1 MKTETIM
8 KLWMGA
14 LFASVVVAVVWNIV
28 MSILVRYEND
38 SS

>member
-8 KLWMGA
+8 KLWIGA

-28 MSILVRYEND
+28 VEVTH
-38 SS
+38 

>member
-28 MSILVRYEND
+28 VEVTH
-38 SS
+38 